1 MSIIDLDKVSKE
13 IEKFAQIQTIFSMVK
28 EGGHLSCIFH
38 SVERICETLGASSDR
53 RIKDVLKII
62 IGSVID
68 EAFLK
73 QEKEKVV

>member
-1 MSIIDLDKVSKE
+1 MSIVDLDKVSKE
-13 IEKFAQIQTIFSMVK
+13 IDKFAQIKTVYSMVK

-38 SVERICETLGASSDR
+38 SVERICENLGASSDSR
-53 RIKDVLKII
+53 VKENLKII

-73 QEKEKVV
+73 